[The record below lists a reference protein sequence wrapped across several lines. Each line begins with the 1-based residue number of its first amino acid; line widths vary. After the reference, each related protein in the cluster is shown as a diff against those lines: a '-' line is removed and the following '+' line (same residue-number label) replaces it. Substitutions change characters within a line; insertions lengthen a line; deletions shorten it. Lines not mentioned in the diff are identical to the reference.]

1 MMHTITVRGHFDGK
15 QIQVDEPI
23 ELAPGTPLIIT
34 VLPQQAEVQDSD
46 FWSLLAQAG
55 LERAY
60 GNDEPEYGAAMIREP
75 NPDYEAR

>member
-1 MMHTITVRGHFDGK
+1 MIHTITVRGHYDGK

-34 VLPQQAEVQDSD
+34 VLPQQAELQDSE
-46 FWSLLAQAG
+46 FWSLLAQVG

-60 GNDEPEYGAAMIREP
+60 GVDEAEYSAAMIREP
-75 NPDYEAR
+75 NRDYDAR